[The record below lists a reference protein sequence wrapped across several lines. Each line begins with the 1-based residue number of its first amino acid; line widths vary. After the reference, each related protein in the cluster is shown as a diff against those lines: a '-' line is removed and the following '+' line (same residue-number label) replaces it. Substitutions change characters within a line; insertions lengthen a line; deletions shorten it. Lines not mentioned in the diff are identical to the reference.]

1 MRHEIRFAA
10 GGSVPPLKTQPNL
23 TERVYQQILS
33 DIVEG
38 ELPESARLI
47 QDDLARDLGVSRQPV
62 QQALLLLRNQGFV
75 RDAPGRGL
83 EVAPIDTDFIRNLYE
98 IRAVAEGL
106 ACRLA
111 ASRGAERAAEQG
123 PRLIAEGRR
132 AEREHSVEQLIEAD
146 VKFHE
151 FLYQVSGNSVIQD
164 TTQPHWLHLRRLM
177 GEVLMR
183 DETPR
188 RIWDQHEDI
197 LNAVIAGDAQ
207 RAEDLARQH
216 ITRTATVLL
225 ARLSKQRDRVPVA
238 TPS

>member
-1 MRHEIRFAA
+1 M
-10 GGSVPPLKTQPNL
+10 PPLKTQPNL
-23 TERVYQQILS
+23 TERVYQRILS
-33 DIVEG
+33 DIVGG
-38 ELPESARLI
+38 ELPELARLI

-75 RDAPGRGL
+75 REAPGRGL

-106 ACRLA
+106 ACGLA
-111 ASRGAERAAEQG
+111 ATRGAERAAKEG
-123 PRLIAEGRR
+123 PKLIEDGRR
-132 AEREHSVEQLIEAD
+132 AEREHSVERLIEAD

-151 FLYQVSGNSVIQD
+151 FLYEISGNAIIQD

-188 RIWDQHEDI
+188 EAGQRGKASANDARKRAHAALQGARAI
-197 LNAVIAGDAQ
+197 LVS
-207 RAEDLARQH
+207 L
-216 ITRTATVLL
+216 RTS
-225 ARLSKQRDRVPVA
+225 RLIRHGHPPR
-238 TPS
+238 

>member
-1 MRHEIRFAA
+1 
-10 GGSVPPLKTQPNL
+10 VPPLKTQPNL
-23 TERVYQQILS
+23 TERVYQRILS
-33 DIVEG
+33 DIVGG
-38 ELPESARLI
+38 ELPELARLI

-75 RDAPGRGL
+75 REAPGRGL

-106 ACRLA
+106 ACGLA
-111 ASRGAERAAEQG
+111 ATRGAERAAKEG
-123 PRLIAEGRR
+123 PKLIEDGRR
-132 AEREHSVEQLIEAD
+132 AEREHSV
-146 VKFHE
+146 KFHE
-151 FLYQVSGNSVIQD
+151 FLYEISGNAIIQD

-197 LNAVIAGDAQ
+197 LKAVIAGDAAK
-207 RAEDLARQH
+207 AEELARQH
-216 ITRTATVLL
+216 ITRTAGVLL
-225 ARLSKQRDRVPVA
+225 ARMTKQRERSAVPA
-238 TPS
+238 QS

>member
-1 MRHEIRFAA
+1 MA
-10 GGSVPPLKTQPNL
+10 PLKTQPNL
-23 TERVYQQILS
+23 TERVYQRILS
-33 DIVEG
+33 DIVGG

-47 QDDLARDLGVSRQPV
+47 QDDLAHDLGVSRQPV

-106 ACRLA
+106 ACGLA
-111 ASRGAERAAEQG
+111 ATRGAERAAHEG
-123 PRLIAEGRR
+123 PKLIEEGRR
-132 AEREHSVEQLIEAD
+132 AEREHSVEKLIEAD

-151 FLYQVSGNSVIQD
+151 FLYEISGNSVIQD

-188 RIWDQHEDI
+188 RIWDQHEEI
-197 LNAVIAGDAQ
+197 LQAVIAGDAQ
-207 RAEDLARQH
+207 RAELLARQH
-216 ITRTATVLL
+216 ITRTAGVLL
-225 ARLSKQRDRVPVA
+225 ARMTKQRERSAVPA
-238 TPS
+238 QT